1 MKLSS
6 SDSQLIRAIAA
17 NILTA
22 IDRIERR
29 FAGIATPDDFVS
41 SDAGIDRLDGITMM
55 LIAIG
60 EQLKQLDAFA
70 ALDLSGRYPQ
80 VDWKGAKG
88 IRDFLSHH
96 YFSVDAEV
104 IFDVCE
110 NKLVGLKQAVLSL
123 DDLLAA
129 ANEDV
134 VASDEDSDG

>member
-1 MKLSS
+1 MPSLLSTC
-6 SDSQLIRAIAA
+6 L
-17 NILTA
+17 
-22 IDRIERR
+22 
-29 FAGIATPDDFVS
+29 VVV
-41 SDAGIDRLDGITMM
+41 
-55 LIAIG
+55 
-60 EQLKQLDAFA
+60 
-70 ALDLSGRYPQ
+70 PQ